1 MLTLEERKVL
11 ISLADS
17 DAPVYQYKNK
27 LGLNKDE
34 VAYNVRMLAAHRQFV
49 ASHEEMMALRNK
61 TVEPTPVAP
70 IESLQDR
77 LNKKVAELKKEM
89 KKDDK
94 V

>member
-11 ISLADS
+11 IALADS

-49 ASHEEMMALRNK
+49 VSHEEMMALKNR
-61 TVEPTPVAP
+61 TVEQVPVQR

-89 KKDDK
+89 KNEQL
-94 V
+94 

>member
-1 MLTLEERKVL
+1 VLTLEERKVL
-11 ISLADS
+11 IALADS

-34 VAYNVRMLAAHRQFV
+34 VTYNIRMLQAHRQFV
-49 ASHEEMMALRNK
+49 ASHEEMMALKNK
-61 TVEPTPVAP
+61 KVEPIEVPQ

-89 KKDDK
+89 KNDQ